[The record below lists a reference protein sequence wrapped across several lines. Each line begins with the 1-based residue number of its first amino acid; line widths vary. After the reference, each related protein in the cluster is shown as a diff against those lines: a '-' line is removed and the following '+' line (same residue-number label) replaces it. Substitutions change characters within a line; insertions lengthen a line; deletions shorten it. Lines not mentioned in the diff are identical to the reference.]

1 MISLKIYSLSYTTQI
16 CKVLD
21 AGIDPFDTACKDLMN
36 IMTGAIAPS
45 EIETDLRRAFD
56 VGDQKFDDF
65 VAERLL
71 QL

>member
-36 IMTGAIAPS
+36 TMTGAIAP
-45 EIETDLRRAFD
+45 LD
-56 VGDQKFDDF
+56 V
-65 VAERLL
+65 LL
-71 QL
+71 MLGIRSLMIS